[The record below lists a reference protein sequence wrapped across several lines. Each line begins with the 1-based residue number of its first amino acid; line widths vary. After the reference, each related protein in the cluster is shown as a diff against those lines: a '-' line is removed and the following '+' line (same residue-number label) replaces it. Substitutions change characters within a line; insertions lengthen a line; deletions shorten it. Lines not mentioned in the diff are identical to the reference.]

1 MGGEGPCQQVG
12 EAGGAAPRQPQQ
24 RGAAGSPPCST
35 GEMYKDAW
43 K

>member
-12 EAGGAAPRQPQQ
+12 EAGGAAPGQPQQ
-24 RGAAGSPPCST
+24 GGAAGSLPCST
-35 GEMYKDAW
+35 GETYKDAW